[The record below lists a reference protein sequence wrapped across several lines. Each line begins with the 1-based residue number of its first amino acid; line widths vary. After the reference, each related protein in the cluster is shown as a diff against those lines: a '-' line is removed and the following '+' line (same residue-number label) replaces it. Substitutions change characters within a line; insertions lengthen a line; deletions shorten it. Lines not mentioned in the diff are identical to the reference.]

1 MQQHATAVNIAGM
14 QQEAL
19 TESQAAG
26 IDGRQAS
33 PVDRHAHATQN
44 ALDLLAA
51 QDHGQF
57 LFLGWTEQFQGGP
70 ASLEGVLEQEFDAA
84 KGDGGGG
91 AGDLFLQGQMEK
103 VTTQFFFADLV
114 RRFVKEA
121 SQTAHRAHV
130 TGLGFGGVTVELHIL
145 KETDT

>member
-1 MQQHATAVNIAGM
+1 YLAQLFESPLRQGHVTVLVPFAPPDMQQHATAVNIAGM

-33 PVDRHAHATQN
+33 PVDRSAHATQN

-70 ASLEGVLEQEFDAA
+70 ASLEGGLEQEFDAA
-84 KGDGGGG
+84 KGDGGG
-91 AGDLFLQGQMEK
+91 
-103 VTTQFFFADLV
+103 
-114 RRFVKEA
+114 
-121 SQTAHRAHV
+121 
-130 TGLGFGGVTVELHIL
+130 
-145 KETDT
+145 